1 MPLLILTMLISCKT
15 KYVAVP
21 EYHMRNKSLS
31 DSLIRRDSI
40 WVIDS
45 VTLFSRADTVFKEK
59 YRTIYKDRW
68 LERSHT
74 DTIMMVDSIRVPYP
88 VEKTLSR
95 VDKIRMKLGSLTGI
109 LIVILIPVG
118 IMRLLNKI
126 QFFFSCK
133 TFLSPHL

>member
-21 EYHMRNKSLS
+21 EYHMQYKSLT

-68 LERSHT
+68 VERSHT
-74 DTIMMVDSIRVPYP
+74 DTVMKIDSIRVPYP
-88 VEKTLSR
+88 VEKTLSKIDR
-95 VDKIRMKLGSLTGI
+95 IRMDLGSI
-109 LIVILIPVG
+109 SC
-118 IMRLLNKI
+118 IMALAFCLYCFIRK
-126 QFFFSCK
+126 
-133 TFLSPHL
+133 